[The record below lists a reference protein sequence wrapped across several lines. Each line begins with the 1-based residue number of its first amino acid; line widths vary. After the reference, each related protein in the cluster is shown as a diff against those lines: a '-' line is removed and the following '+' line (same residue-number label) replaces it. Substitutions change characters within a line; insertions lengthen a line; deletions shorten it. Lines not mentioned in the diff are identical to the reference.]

1 MRERY
6 YMVEKKMK
14 KKALLDIEKTPEG
27 RCEELCAG
35 ETSVRIRGN

>member
-1 MRERY
+1 
-6 YMVEKKMK
+6 MK

>member
-6 YMVEKKMK
+6 YMVGKK

-27 RCEELCAG
+27 RCEEICAG